1 MCLIGGKL
9 YSLLRDVTFPDKP
22 ATKTYAETVRLLN
35 NHLSRKPIST
45 AERFR
50 FDKRNQKEGES
61 ISEYIAQLKNLSI
74 HCNFKASLNEKLRDR
89 IVCDVR
95 NTQIQKRL
103 LSEKD
108 LTYEKA
114 VEISIAMET
123 AARDATE
130 IAEQKPN

>member
-1 MCLIGGKL
+1 M
-9 YSLLRDVTFPDKP
+9 
-22 ATKTYAETVRLLN
+22 VRLLN

-50 FDKRNQKEGES
+50 FDKRDQKEGES
-61 ISEYIAQLKNLSI
+61 ISEYIAQLKKLSI

-89 IVCDVR
+89 IVCGVR

-108 LTYEKA
+108 LTYDKA
-114 VEISIAMET
+114 VEISIVMEA

-130 IAEQKPN
+130 IAEQIPN